1 MWAQNLQTADIHHR
15 GAFRDTEL
23 PEQGRLC
30 FQRALSLLLQGLIFT
45 EVEQANDDDLML
57 AVEPRHMR
65 TQSASPLFS
74 LLGCTEDIQPL
85 QDTLQV
91 YCLFSLPSH
100 PHEALMLGCI
110 PPLYNRKFGC
120 CLLINISLY
129 LPWPGSYSICHALR
143 GSQVET
149 KAQGKSLCLGSTNR
163 VKIIHRL
170 KLLQLSRVLTP
181 IGSPYGAH
189 GGSDWP

>member
-1 MWAQNLQTADIHHR
+1 MPEGFPWRKITQNYLRPQTFRTWAGSWSHCNARPVAVWAQNLQTADIHHQ
-15 GAFRDTEL
+15 GAFWDTEL

-110 PPLYNRKFGC
+110 PPLYNRKFGR
-120 CLLINISLY
+120 CLLINISL
-129 LPWPGSYSICHALR
+129 
-143 GSQVET
+143 
-149 KAQGKSLCLGSTNR
+149 
-163 VKIIHRL
+163 
-170 KLLQLSRVLTP
+170 
-181 IGSPYGAH
+181 
-189 GGSDWP
+189 